1 MQRSWELW
9 LSSIG
14 SDTSYNLDLGKIG
27 GASGGCEL
35 HLNFRVV
42 VREEAEQVEILDGHS
57 AERGVPG
64 LEEVVDEQDGGDLD
78 GAVGVLP
85 QRPPEGGT
93 RD

>member
-1 MQRSWELW
+1 MQRSRGLW

-14 SDTSYNLDLGKIG
+14 SDASYNLDLDKIG

-42 VREEAEQVEILDGHS
+42 VRKEAEQVEVLDGHG
-57 AERGVPG
+57 AERGLPG
-64 LEEVVDEQDGGDLD
+64 LEEVVDKQDGGDLD

-85 QRPPEGGT
+85 QRSPEGGAG
-93 RD
+93 D